1 MGRVP
6 AVSARR
12 EQTLNRLDRAD
23 PEHWLMHA
31 ESDEDF
37 WGETCT
43 CEIGHDHWADEDTM
57 GDAPEWTL

>member
-1 MGRVP
+1 
-6 AVSARR
+6 
-12 EQTLNRLDRAD
+12 
-23 PEHWLMHA
+23 MHA